1 MDDILIYGSNKAE
14 LDRTTKEVI
23 KRIKT
28 AGLTLNKDKREFGK
42 EKIKFLGHLLS
53 SKGVEVDLEK
63 VEAIKNLREPQNKTE
78 LQRLLGMV
86 TYLAKFIPNLSD
98 LTQPLRKL
106 LEKNTEWFWTP
117 HQSEAVVRIKDALS
131 STPVLVYYDVNK
143 RNATM

>member
-63 VEAIKNLREPQNKTE
+63 VEAIKNLREPQNKT
-78 LQRLLGMV
+78 
-86 TYLAKFIPNLSD
+86 
-98 LTQPLRKL
+98 
-106 LEKNTEWFWTP
+106 
-117 HQSEAVVRIKDALS
+117 
-131 STPVLVYYDVNK
+131 
-143 RNATM
+143 